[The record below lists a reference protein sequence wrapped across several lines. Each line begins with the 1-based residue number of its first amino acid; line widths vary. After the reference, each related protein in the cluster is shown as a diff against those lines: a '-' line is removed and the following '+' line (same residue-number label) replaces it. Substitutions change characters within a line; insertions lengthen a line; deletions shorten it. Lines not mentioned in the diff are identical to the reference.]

1 MYLPYS
7 VIWNT
12 KLIPPKSNMPARNY
26 TTSVTPKNLSKI
38 AFKEIAKYFTTYISK
53 DRLDFLKNAYVA
65 ISDRHKE
72 GILHGDCIYLS
83 QQLSRA
89 LGIPISVGL

>member
-1 MYLPYS
+1 M
-7 VIWNT
+7 
-12 KLIPPKSNMPARNY
+12 KLIPTKVNLS
-26 TTSVTPKNLSKI
+26 PKNYVTKYTPNNLPKI
-38 AFKEIAKYFTTYISK
+38 TFKEMAKFFTTYISK
-53 DRLDFLKNAYVA
+53 DRLDLLEKAFIA

-89 LGIPISVGL
+89 LGKLYSIFVIKFVY

>member
-1 MYLPYS
+1 M
-7 VIWNT
+7 
-12 KLIPPKSNMPARNY
+12 KLIPSRMNLAPKNY
-26 TTSVTPKNLSKI
+26 VTQVTPSTLPKI
-38 AFKEIAKYFTTYISK
+38 AFKEMAKFFTTFISK
-53 DRLDFLKNAYVA
+53 DRLDQLKKAYIA

-89 LGIPISVGL
+89 LGKFC